1 LAKAKEDVRKRSHKP
16 LETEERGNERYFRML
31 NAMDKD
37 SYARPHK
44 HPNEAC
50 VESFRSLRGKA
61 QVVFF
66 NESGEITDIQP
77 LDDETENEVQIPA
90 SAEKIIENGNI
101 SLNISRTSGSVES
114 IYLTVEEKRVTHI
127 SKNFPEKSAY
137 DVFTDEEA
145 INEIINSEDI
155 SATILD
161 LYHQGKIKV
170 EANGFG
176 NNIKLFF
183 AKIFLN
189 FA

>member
-1 LAKAKEDVRKRSHKP
+1 MLSSMSLKIFMVFLVLLSISFVAAEFFKEGENINLD
-16 LETEERGNERYFRML
+16 TFL
-31 NAMDKD
+31 NKITG
-37 SYARPHK
+37 
-44 HPNEAC
+44 
-50 VESFRSLRGKA
+50 VEKYL
-61 QVVFF
+61 Q
-66 NESGEITDIQP
+66 
-77 LDDETENEVQIPA
+77 ENEVQIPA

>member
-1 LAKAKEDVRKRSHKP
+1 MAKAKEDVRKRSHKP

-77 LDDETENEVQIPA
+77 LDDETENEVQIPPNRVHTIVA
-90 SAEKIIENGNI
+90 TEDCVLYEEMKQPADGYQSGRDKIEPEWAPVELIDNKPPSEGIE
-101 SLNISRTSGSVES
+101 
-114 IYLTVEEKRVTHI
+114 YLGYLRQRVR
-127 SKNFPEKSAY
+127 
-137 DVFTDEEA
+137 
-145 INEIINSEDI
+145 
-155 SATILD
+155 D
-161 LYHQGKIKV
+161 LR
-170 EANGFG
+170 F
-176 NNIKLFF
+176 
-183 AKIFLN
+183 
-189 FA
+189 